1 MNPATR
7 IIPKLILL
15 IVILVLGLIL
25 HFATEWMKKK
35 RQPEWDEFQEKVADF
50 NERHGKDLSDNTK
63 AFLEKHVNDSQ
74 TARIKAIVK
83 REELERE
90 EMEKEYQQEE

>member
-1 MNPATR
+1 M
-7 IIPKLILL
+7 
-15 IVILVLGLIL
+15 
-25 HFATEWMKKK
+25 
-35 RQPEWDEFQEKVADF
+35 ADF

-74 TARIKAIVK
+74 TARIKAMVK